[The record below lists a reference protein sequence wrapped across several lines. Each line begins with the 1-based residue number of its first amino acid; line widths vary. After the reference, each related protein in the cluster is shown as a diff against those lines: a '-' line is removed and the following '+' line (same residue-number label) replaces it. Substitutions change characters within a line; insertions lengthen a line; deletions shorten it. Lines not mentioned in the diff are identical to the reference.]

1 MLKIEVIGN
10 LGADCITRENDK
22 GKYLTFDVAHTD
34 VYRDPRGERVE
45 RTDWISCSY
54 NNGER
59 VAEYLRKGAKV
70 FVRGR
75 LSVRLYKSQS
85 GEWRAGLQCF
95 VDDLVLCGGKS
106 DTDKDAPF

>member
-10 LGADCITRENDK
+10 LGADCIARENDK

-34 VYRDPRGERVE
+34 VYRDASGERVE

-106 DTDKDAPF
+106 DTDKNAPF